1 MTVNEVLTA
10 NREKLMEILRENF
23 VGDPKT
29 SWGNILD
36 NVVDWFECY
45 CCDEASEFLN
55 EQFETGKID
64 TNELLW
70 RFEQFVIFDDIN
82 EYDVI

>member
-10 NREKLMEILRENF
+10 NREKLMEILKDNYT
-23 VGDPKT
+23 GDPKT

-45 CCDEASEFLN
+45 CGDETSEFLN

-70 RFEQFVIFDDIN
+70 RFEQFVMFDDIN